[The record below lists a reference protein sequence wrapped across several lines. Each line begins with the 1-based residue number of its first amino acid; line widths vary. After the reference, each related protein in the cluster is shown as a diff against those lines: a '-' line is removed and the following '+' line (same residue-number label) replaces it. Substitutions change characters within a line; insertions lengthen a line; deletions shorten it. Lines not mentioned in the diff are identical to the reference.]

1 MNEKLLATVLTIA
14 WVVLLCTGCSSDG
27 YVGNEETLTRNDAI
41 SFNGGTGKTTRAVGA
56 DAAAMLENSFVVYG
70 CKTLSDGGTKQKV
83 FDYYTVNYTPNS
95 AQTTTTNSNGWEY
108 VAQSLNMLSQLPAG
122 AEQEIKYWDHSATQY
137 DFIAFSL
144 GGALQTTAEPTGN
157 DGKVKV
163 SRVDMEHLTDAAFT
177 IKGKTDDIA
186 NVYVADRVKAL
197 PTTVSA
203 TSPDITYRNTVN
215 FNFRALAAKVRIGLY
230 ETIPGYSVK
239 DVKFY
244 QQPSSPEAGDTPYL
258 YAGTQT
264 IPDGMG
270 TVTVSFPVGG
280 DNPSVFDYH
289 KSAIA
294 YSGDKVQSLR
304 LGALTA
310 DAAPQFHETGG
321 SIYLGRTSM
330 TASMTADVS
339 VIPVSADALTLKV
352 DFTLQ
357 SVDYNEEIHVKGA
370 TAVVPSNFTIWHPNH
385 SYTYIF
391 KLSDAVTNAF
401 GQVLYPITFD
411 AYQTIDDVGHQQT
424 ITTMDQP
431 SITTYAKGEVNGDY
445 YVGDNIYV
453 SVAEKDGSAAK
464 VLNSDNAKLY
474 TVTLAGGMKDADIT
488 EINIKDGKV
497 DITLTPVDGGF
508 MTFTKTIDA
517 NDSSTGQAVT
527 ASGNIFAKF
536 TANKEIYVFEYTD
549 SDDKKYYKVIRVGTT
564 HRPLTLPDI
573 PEVDI

>member
-14 WVVLLCTGCSSDG
+14 WVVLMCTGCSSDD

-70 CKTLSDGGTKQKV
+70 CKTLSGGGTKQKV

-108 VAQSLNMLSQLPAG
+108 VAQPLNMLNQLPAG
-122 AEQEIKYWDHSATQY
+122 AIQEIKYWDHSATQY
-137 DFIAFSL
+137 DFFAFSL
-144 GGALQTTAEPTGN
+144 GGAQQTTAEPTGS
-157 DGKVKV
+157 DGKVQV
-163 SRVDMEHLTDAAFT
+163 SRVDMSNLTTAAFT
-177 IKGKTDDIA
+177 IKGNAADITDIFI
-186 NVYVADRVKAL
+186 ADRVKAL
-197 PTTVSA
+197 PTTVAA
-203 TSPDITYRNTVN
+203 TAPDITYRNTVN
-215 FNFRALAAKVRIGLY
+215 FNFRSLAAKVRIGLY

-244 QQPSSPEAGDTPYL
+244 QQPASSAADVTPYL

-270 TVTVSFPVGG
+270 TVTVSYPVEG
-280 DNPSVFDYH
+280 NVPSVIGYN
-289 KSAIA
+289 KAAVA
-294 YSGDKVQSLR
+294 YSGDNKTQSLQ

-310 DAAPQFHETGG
+310 NAAPQYNEIGNIF
-321 SIYLGRTSM
+321 LGRTSS
-330 TASMTADVS
+330 TASMTADVP
-339 VIPVSADALTLKV
+339 VIPASADALTLKV

-370 TAVVPSNFTIWHPNH
+370 TAVVPANFTIWQPNH

-453 SVAEKDGSAAK
+453 SVAKNGDATAK
-464 VLNSDNAKLY
+464 VLIPENSKLY
-474 TVTLAGGMKDADIT
+474 TVNLSGGMKDADVT
-488 EINIKDGKV
+488 EINIKDGKAG
-497 DITLTPVDGGF
+497 ITLTEVAGGF

-517 NDSSTGQAVT
+517 NDSPTGQAVT
-527 ASGNIFAKF
+527 SDAGNIFAKF
-536 TANKEIYVFEYTD
+536 TASDGVYVFEYTD
-549 SDDKKYYKVIRVGTT
+549 SDDKKYYKVIRAGSYT
-564 HRPLTLPDI
+564 I
-573 PEVDI
+573 

>member
-1 MNEKLLATVLTIA
+1 MTKELLATVLTIA
-14 WVVLLCTGCSSDG
+14 WVVLMCTGCSSDD
-27 YVGNEETLTRNDAI
+27 YVGNEETLTRNDVI
-41 SFNGGTGKTTRAVGA
+41 SFNGGTGKVTRAVGA

-70 CKTLSDGGTKQKV
+70 CKTLSGSGTQQKV

-108 VAQSLNMLSQLPAG
+108 VAQPLNMLSQLPAG
-122 AEQEIKYWDHSATQY
+122 AAQEIKYWDHSATQY
-137 DFIAFSL
+137 DFFAFSL
-144 GGALQTTAEPTGN
+144 GGALQTTAEPPGS
-157 DGKVKV
+157 DGKVQV
-163 SRVDMEHLTDAAFT
+163 SRVDMGHLTDAAFT
-177 IKGKTDDIA
+177 IKGNTDDIA
-186 NVYVADRVKAL
+186 KVYVADRVKAL
-197 PTTVSA
+197 PTTVTA
-203 TSPDITYRNTVN
+203 TAPDITYRNTVN

-244 QQPSSPEAGDTPYL
+244 REPKSATADDTPYI

-264 IPDGMG
+264 IPNGKG
-270 TVTVSFPVGG
+270 TVTVSYPVE
-280 DNPSVFDYH
+280 DHSSVNYH
-289 KSAIA
+289 KAAVTYSD
-294 YSGDKVQSLR
+294 SGDKVQSLQ

-310 DAAPQFHETGG
+310 DAAPQFQETGG
-321 SIYLGRTSM
+321 NRFLGRTSM
-330 TASMTADVS
+330 TASMTADVP
-339 VIPVSADALTLKV
+339 VIPASADALTLKV

-370 TAVVPSNFTIWHPNH
+370 TAVVPANFTIWHPNH
-385 SYTYIF
+385 YYTYIF

-453 SVAEKDGSAAK
+453 SVAKNGDATAK

-474 TVTLAGGMKDADIT
+474 TVSLSDGDADVT

-497 DITLTPVDGGF
+497 GITLTPVDGGF

-527 ASGNIFAKF
+527 ASENIFAKF
-536 TANKEIYVFEYTD
+536 TAGEEIYVFKYTEGGED
-549 SDDKKYYKVIRVGTT
+549 HYKVIRVGTT

-573 PEVDI
+573 PEVEI